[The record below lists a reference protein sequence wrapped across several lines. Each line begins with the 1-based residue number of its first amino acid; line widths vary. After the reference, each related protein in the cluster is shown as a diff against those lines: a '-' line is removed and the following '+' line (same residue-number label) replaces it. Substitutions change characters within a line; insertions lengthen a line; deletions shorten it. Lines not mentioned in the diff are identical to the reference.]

1 MARKETKVG
10 WAKIK
15 EDFEDPNELM
25 AQCKIECDQ
34 ALIKFYESKHGLIKE
49 FDDVKNRWHDLQ
61 AKIDKI
67 GKDEE
72 KIIKDWL
79 ANYDQ
84 LEMISKT
91 AAHKAGLMKIAI
103 KNKVGD
109 FTGRQT
115 WNYQKLKDLF
125 AGLDLQDGYVEAKD
139 VMDKMAAQSAD
150 IVVKRL
156 SLIGDD
162 IKKVLKDAKSKAEKV
177 VGVKLDE
184 KNAIQKVKGQR
195 PSYRLNVNAI
205 LDRAKAAE
213 DDG

>member
-1 MARKETKVG
+1 MAKKETKVG
-10 WAKIK
+10 WAKIQESFK
-15 EDFEDPNELM
+15 DQNELM

-34 ALIKFYESKHGLIKE
+34 ALIKFYEGKHELIAE
-49 FDDVKNRWHDLQ
+49 FDDVASRFKDLT
-61 AKIDKI
+61 AKMDKL
-67 GKDEE
+67 KTDEE

-79 ANYDQ
+79 SNYDQ

-125 AGLDLQDGYVEAKD
+125 AGLDIQDGYVEAKD

-156 SLIGDD
+156 SLVADD
-162 IKKVLKDAKSKAEKV
+162 IKKVLKDAKTKAEKA
-177 VGVKLDE
+177 VGVKLDDN
-184 KNAIQKVKGQR
+184 NAIQKVKGQR
-195 PSYRLNVNAI
+195 RSYRLNVNTI

-213 DDG
+213 DDS

>member
-1 MARKETKVG
+1 
-10 WAKIK
+10 
-15 EDFEDPNELM
+15 
-25 AQCKIECDQ
+25 
-34 ALIKFYESKHGLIKE
+34 
-49 FDDVKNRWHDLQ
+49 
-61 AKIDKI
+61 
-67 GKDEE
+67 
-72 KIIKDWL
+72 
-79 ANYDQ
+79 
-84 LEMISKT
+84 
-91 AAHKAGLMKIAI
+91 AGLMKIAI